1 MSAVYLQLG
10 AYVTYV
16 LDSDEAFSDM
26 LAKVVISNV
35 NVLGA
40 RSHLGQH
47 ALPNYPQ
54 MSSVYGGCRT
64 DHQELSFP

>member
-1 MSAVYLQLG
+1 MSAVYLQLQLG

-16 LDSDEAFSDM
+16 LDFDEAFSDM

-54 MSSVYGGCRT
+54 MSVSR
-64 DHQELSFP
+64 HL